1 MPDMHRTSLDD
12 AQHEVVTAVLGV
24 TVLTNEFG
32 RPSADSMNFD
42 PAEGKAGDIHA
53 RLPAAAVVNDI
64 HGHDP
69 AREVFA
75 RRGKPFAFRQH
86 LRRKVLQKRG
96 LGQVGTPFRMSDAYK
111 IAQSG
116 MVCNAQSTKSHV

>member
-1 MPDMHRTSLDD
+1 MISL
-12 AQHEVVTAVLGV
+12 ASAVG
-24 TVLTNEFG
+24 
-32 RPSADSMNFD
+32 PSAAAVSSTRC
-42 PAEGKAGDIHA
+42 AGIRGATLGEGDLHA
-53 RLPAAAVVNDI
+53 RLTGDVVINDI

-75 RRGKPFAFRQH
+75 KRGKPFAFRQH

-116 MVCNAQSTKSHV
+116 MVCNA